1 MFSLTEAAQ
10 NNRYSAWTQRRK
22 QRSTDL
28 SSQSLSQSHLARGV
42 SEAVKT
48 AANFISISSKQS
60 LQFQLDKLMYI
71 AIHMIVMQH
80 VNQMLFQQCFYAV
93 FV

>member
-1 MFSLTEAAQ
+1 M
-10 NNRYSAWTQRRK
+10 K
-22 QRSTDL
+22 I
-28 SSQSLSQSHLARGV
+28 
-42 SEAVKT
+42 